1 MGNFNLKSIWKQ
13 NGGTG
18 GSTNLEQRVQAIEN
32 GYFKKEGGPHQIVR
46 NSADFYGNIVLKQ
59 NGYVDNVD
67 TNVPTS
73 MINKQYLEQQL
84 TTTKNQIR
92 SENNTFT
99 GTNTFN
105 NQIVANEG
113 LTTANE
119 KAITS
124 GNLELGLGNTT
135 AYITPEDNS
144 NKTLKFGGR
153 SGRGRFNLDLETQS
167 QLMGIKDP
175 TADYHAVN
183 KKYVDNKFKYVKK
196 GEASN
201 ITVNANNYQSHEL
214 TINGLTTGLNEFYIV
229 LTTSNVD
236 IGFEVKIQ
244 CNNLNYPNMSEIKT
258 ISASNWQSSNIDQ
271 LGTIM
276 VGFIQYGNNKFRM
289 RMKNNH
295 SSNITFNG
303 YRVYHRIPGSIADN

>member
-13 NGGTG
+13 TGGTG

-46 NSADFYGNIVLKQ
+46 NSADFYANVVLKQ
-59 NGYVDNVD
+59 NGYVDRVD
-67 TNVPTS
+67 TNGPTS

-84 TTTKNQIR
+84 NTTKTQIR

-99 GTNTFN
+99 GTNSFN

-113 LTTANE
+113 LSTGLA
-119 KAITS
+119 KSITS
-124 GNLELGLGNTT
+124 GNLELGCGSTT
-135 AYITPEDNS
+135 AYITPEDTS
-144 NKTLKFGGR
+144 TKTLKYGGR
-153 SGRGRFNLDLETQS
+153 SGRGRFNIDLENQS

-175 TADYHAVN
+175 TAEYHAAN
-183 KKYVDNKFKYVKK
+183 KQYVDNKFKYIKK
-196 GEASN
+196 AEASN
-201 ITVNANNYQSHEL
+201 ITCNANNYQTYES

-229 LTTSNVD
+229 LTTSTVD

-244 CNNLNYPNMSEIKT
+244 CNNLNYPNMSDVKY
-258 ISASNWQSSNIDQ
+258 ISTSNWQSSNIDQ
-271 LGTIM
+271 LGTVM
-276 VGFIQYGNNKFRM
+276 VGFIIYGNNKFRM
-289 RMKNNH
+289 RMKNLH

-303 YRVYHRIPGSIADN
+303 YRVYHRIPSSLANS